1 MEVFEVVPGLYI
13 GTRLAETADY
23 DSLGVEVIIDLE
35 DWTGLG
41 LGPVGPTR
49 EGIRELPD
57 GG

>member
-41 LGPVGPTR
+41 SRRSHSGR
-49 EGIRELPD
+49 YS
-57 GG
+57 